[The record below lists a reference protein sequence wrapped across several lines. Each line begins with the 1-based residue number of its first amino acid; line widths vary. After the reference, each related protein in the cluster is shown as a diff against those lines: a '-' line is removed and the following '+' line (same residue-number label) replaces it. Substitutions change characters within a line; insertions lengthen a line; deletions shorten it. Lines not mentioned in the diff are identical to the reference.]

1 MIILLCMFT
10 VLPWIGLGDFSTK
23 GEPREAAVAVS
34 MMATGNYILPA
45 SYANEFAY
53 KPPMAHWLMAACSLP
68 QGYVS
73 EFTARLP
80 SALAF
85 IVMIGFLLVFF
96 GKRTEKF
103 QIAIVT
109 VFLLITCVE
118 IHRAAM
124 TTRVDMLLTSFMV
137 IGLIQLFRWEERLE
151 LKGLPIAIPVL
162 LGCAVLTKGP
172 VGVVLPLFVFF
183 VYLLMIGKYRF
194 RRIVK
199 ALIYIGVSS
208 MFLPLIWYV
217 AAWRQGGDTFL
228 NVVLA
233 ENFGRFLHLD
243 TPAINYD
250 LGHNQPAVYNLVTLI
265 AGFIPWTLL
274 AFFSL
279 FGIRLRKPEK
289 SFREILKAGL
299 QKIRTMDR
307 VSLFSLVALVC
318 IIFFYSIP
326 SSKRSVY
333 LMPAYPF
340 IAFFLARYMLYL
352 AEYRRKVTR
361 VFAAF
366 MASLAG
372 VVLVVLSLAAFGL
385 IDPVVLTSRFTAKA
399 DVLHTV
405 ATVTGLLTSPD
416 AITVLIL
423 LTTALLLGLVCY
435 QMFRKINLKIL
446 YATIGL
452 MICINFM
459 IDGIVMRGERA
470 GNSARP
476 FAEKIMN
483 EFPLN
488 KKNVFVVNNLR
499 EYANLYGLNF
509 YMGNIFRDF
518 EIEKPGAGYFL
529 AGEKDM
535 EKIILKYEGIYIF
548 RSLAVTPE
556 RIKDT
561 RQKIV
566 LSSFE
571 RE

>member
-1 MIILLCMFT
+1 MMMLCLFT

-23 GEPREAAVAVS
+23 GEPREAAVAIS
-34 MMATGNYILPA
+34 MMESGNYILPT

-53 KPPMAHWLMAACSLP
+53 KPPMAHWLMAVCSLP

-80 SALAF
+80 SALSF
-85 IVMIGFLLVFF
+85 VVMIGFVLLFF

-103 QIAIVT
+103 QIAMLTAFV
-109 VFLLITCVE
+109 LITCIE

-151 LKGLPIAIPVL
+151 LKGLPMGIPLL

-183 VYLLMIGKYRF
+183 VYLLVQGKYRF
-194 RRIVK
+194 RKVVK
-199 ALIYIGVSS
+199 AMIYIGVSS

-243 TPAINYD
+243 TPGINYD
-250 LGHNQPAVYNLVTLI
+250 LGHERPFHYNFVTLI
-265 AGFIPWTLL
+265 AGFVPWTLL
-274 AFFSL
+274 VVFSL

-289 SFREILKAGL
+289 SFREIAKDCL
-299 QKIRTMDR
+299 QKIRTMDKA
-307 VSLFSLVALVC
+307 SLFSLVALAC
-318 IIFFYSIP
+318 IVFFYSIP

-340 IAFFLARYMLYL
+340 IAYFLARYMLYL
-352 AEYRRKVTR
+352 AEYRRMVTK

-366 MASLAG
+366 LASVAG
-372 VVLVVLSLAAFGL
+372 VVLVALLLTAFGV
-385 IDPVVLTSRFTAKA
+385 IDPAETTSRFTAKA

-405 ATVTGLLTSPD
+405 ATITGLLTSPD
-416 AITVLIL
+416 AITVGIL
-423 LTTALLLGLVCY
+423 LALALSLGMVCCLLL
-435 QMFRKINLKIL
+435 RKINLKIL

-452 MICINFM
+452 MICIHFL
-459 IDGIVMRGERA
+459 IDGVIMRGERTA
-470 GNSARP
+470 NSSRP
-476 FAEKIMN
+476 FAEQIMR

-488 KKNVFVVNNLR
+488 GENVFVINNLR
-499 EYANLYGLNF
+499 EYLNLYGLNF

-518 EIEKPGAGYFL
+518 AIEKPSAGYFL

-535 EKIILKYEGIYIF
+535 EKIVLKYEGEYLF
-548 RSLAVTPE
+548 SPLATTPE
-556 RIKDT
+556 RNKEV

-571 RE
+571 RK